1 MSNSSLNIDPR
12 IIPLVRSLKEQ
23 NNKLSDPLSK
33 KGNNDISS
41 EKTSENSMKT
51 KKNIDTKNK
60 NKNENEKNKNEE
72 KEKPKKHNSVKRFNN
87 KANTMTKKSINT
99 KISIDGSLESKKK
112 SGTSGEQW
120 GPSQS
125 DNKIKIFSKQ
135 KEPKESKEQHPIIS
149 PANTFQITRG
159 QLKTKKYNNMKTR
172 SKYVQNLL
180 NDMSIKKYKNS
191 CIDILKNDNVVKKL
205 YEQCG
210 FEKTNY
216 SYESFIQNNFFNNP
230 LFMYKLEMLFLDES
244 NFVKKNFKEN
254 FFKNEII
261 KYLKEYSNEN
271 IYQNQMTN
279 LKDVFKEGFD
289 NILNFDL
296 FHD

>member
-1 MSNSSLNIDPR
+1 MSSSSLSIDPR

-23 NNKLSDPLSK
+23 NEKSNDIILK
-33 KGNNDISS
+33 KVGQDISS
-41 EKTSENSMKT
+41 EKTSENST
-51 KKNIDTKNK
+51 KLNKIIENK
-60 NKNENEKNKNEE
+60 NFVEDEKNKNDD
-72 KEKPKKHNSVKRFNN
+72 KEKPKRKKSITRFNNN
-87 KANTMTKKSINT
+87 KANTMIKKNLNT
-99 KISIDGSLESKKK
+99 KISIDGSAENKGK
-112 SGTSGEQW
+112 SVNNEYYRGSI
-120 GPSQS
+120 SS
-125 DNKIKIFSKQ
+125 NKINIISKNIEQNQSLNPINKFQVTSSQIKQ
-135 KEPKESKEQHPIIS
+135 KK
-149 PANTFQITRG
+149 
-159 QLKTKKYNNMKTR
+159 LNNIKTR

-180 NDMSIKKYKNS
+180 NDMNIKKYKHS
-191 CIDILKNDNVVKKL
+191 CIDILKNDTVVKKL

-210 FEKTNY
+210 FEKSNY
-216 SYESFIQNNFFNNP
+216 SYEYFIQNNFFNKP

-244 NFVKKNFKEN
+244 NFTKKNFKEN